1 MFAAFVEN
9 ATSEAKMMRR
19 RRRTDPKDAII
30 GGSSSN
36 VVLQPRQGGRRS
48 NRRRPRQSGAVAAA
62 LASSALAYLL
72 VLFLPPGTMPS
83 ASAFTAS
90 SVLLSQSTA
99 LAGSAASRVVGGASG
114 LGRRG
119 QQQQQQQQ
127 QQKHGGRRVT
137 GRGGLSTAVMAA
149 GWRDK
154 DDGPAIDPFD
164 EGKMN
169 AQGQHVINWYPGH
182 IAKAERQLQDYLN
195 MVDVVVEVRD
205 CRIPA
210 ATTHQLVPSWV
221 GKSRPLIVVL
231 NRVDTASPTAVEQ
244 WKKYLVAEGGLR
256 ADNRGGNVPVFF
268 VDSKRGRGVH
278 EIKKAALKAGSRVND
293 RRVRRGMNPR
303 SVRVAVI
310 GFPNVGKSALIN
322 RLIGKKVAK
331 SMNKPGVTKKMNWVR
346 LGGKD
351 TKPEQNLEL
360 LDSPG
365 IIPAR
370 QEDQNQALKLAICND
385 IGQASYDTQVV
396 AAKMIDQLVETAVQ
410 FPGYVSLDAV
420 ATRYGIDPRRHSG
433 EEYLHLVA
441 QKMYF
446 GEKNSAADKL
456 LGDFRKGHLGS
467 LSLEAPPRANAA
479 HNRLPLKPG
488 LEAGGASGAG
498 AGTSRDAA
506 GRPMGGGNMREP
518 GGGVE
523 EEEVEFGAAAKEARE
538 FVGSGEF
545 EGW

>member
-9 ATSEAKMMRR
+9 ATSGANMMRR

-30 GGSSSN
+30 GGSSGN
-36 VVLQPRQGGRRS
+36 IVLQPRQGGRRPK
-48 NRRRPRQSGAVAAA
+48 RRRPRQSGAVAAA
-62 LASSALAYLL
+62 LASSALACLL
-72 VLFLPPGTMPS
+72 VLFLPPETMPS
-83 ASAFTAS
+83 ASALTAS
-90 SVLLSQSTA
+90 SVLLSPSTA
-99 LAGSAASRVVGGASG
+99 LAGRAASRVVGGASG
-114 LGRRG
+114 LVRRA
-119 QQQQQQQQ
+119 QQQQQQ
-127 QQKHGGRRVT
+127 HGGRRVT

-154 DDGPAIDPFD
+154 EDGPAIDPFD

-456 LGDFRKGHLGS
+456 LGDFRKGHLGF

-518 GGGVE
+518 GGGE

-538 FVGSGEF
+538 FVGSGDF

>member
-9 ATSEAKMMRR
+9 ATTGADVMRR

-30 GGSSSN
+30 GGSSN
-36 VVLQPRQGGRRS
+36 IVLQPRQGGRRP
-48 NRRRPRQSGAVAAA
+48 NRRRPRRSGAVATA
-62 LASSALAYLL
+62 LASPALACLL
-72 VLFLPPGTMPS
+72 VLFLPPETMPS

-90 SVLLSQSTA
+90 SVLLSPSTA
-99 LAGSAASRVVGGASG
+99 LAGSAASRVVVGASG
-114 LGRRG
+114 LVRHAQR
-119 QQQQQQQQ
+119 QQQQ
-127 QQKHGGRRVT
+127 HGGTRAT

-154 DDGPAIDPFD
+154 EDGPAIDPFD
-164 EGKMN
+164 EEKMN

-441 QKMYF
+441 Q
-446 GEKNSAADKL
+446 
-456 LGDFRKGHLGS
+456 
-467 LSLEAPPRANAA
+467 
-479 HNRLPLKPG
+479 
-488 LEAGGASGAG
+488 
-498 AGTSRDAA
+498 
-506 GRPMGGGNMREP
+506 
-518 GGGVE
+518 
-523 EEEVEFGAAAKEARE
+523 
-538 FVGSGEF
+538 
-545 EGW
+545 